1 MAQQLRM
8 MRVNDDVHIKQLD
21 ISTNRLLEKRKNR
34 VKPAAT

>member
-1 MAQQLRM
+1 MAKQLAL

-21 ISTNRLLEKRKNR
+21 VSSNRLLEKRKNR